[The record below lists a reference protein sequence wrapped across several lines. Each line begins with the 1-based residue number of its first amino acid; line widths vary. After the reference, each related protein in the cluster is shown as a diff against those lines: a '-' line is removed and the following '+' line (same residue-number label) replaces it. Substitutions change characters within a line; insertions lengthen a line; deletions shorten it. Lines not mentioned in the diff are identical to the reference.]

1 MKQLTEQQKEI
12 VENNINLIH
21 HILKQY
27 NFASL
32 GTQDYND
39 YFQQGAYGLC
49 LAAQR
54 FDENRGIAFTTFA
67 GIYINGYILRYY
79 RDFAQGPIRPTRQ
92 QLGAKERILYIYY
105 NATLNDND
113 GNETEIL
120 ERLQFE
126 SSDSYFDND
135 IIFKVDFESLKSSLS
150 LRENQVLDLAM
161 ADVGQVKSAEIIGI
175 SQPQIGRIKKK
186 IYNKIKAVI

>member
-1 MKQLTEQQKEI
+1 MKQLTEQQKET
-12 VENNINLIH
+12 VEKNINLIH

-27 NFASL
+27 NFVQL
-32 GTQDYND
+32 RGQEYND

-54 FDENRGIAFTTFA
+54 FDESRGLAFGTFA

-79 RDFAQGPIRPTRQ
+79 RDFAQGPVKPSRKQ
-92 QLGAKERILYIYY
+92 CDKELPQYIYY
-105 NATLNDND
+105 NAVLNDDD
-113 GNETEIL
+113 GSETEIL

-135 IIFKVDFESLKSSLS
+135 IIFKVDFESLKSNLS

>member
-1 MKQLTEQQKEI
+1 MKRLTEQQKET
-12 VENNINLIH
+12 VEKNINLIH

-27 NFASL
+27 NFVKL
-32 GTQDYND
+32 GSQEYND

-49 LAAQR
+49 LATQR
-54 FDENRGIAFTTFA
+54 FDESRGLAFATFA
-67 GIYINGYILRYY
+67 SSYINGYILRYY
-79 RDFAQGPIRPTRQ
+79 RDFAQGPIRPTRR
-92 QLGAKERILYIYY
+92 QLDAKELPQYIYY
-105 NATLNDND
+105 NAVLNDDN

-135 IIFKVDFESLKSSLS
+135 IIFKVDFESLKSNLS